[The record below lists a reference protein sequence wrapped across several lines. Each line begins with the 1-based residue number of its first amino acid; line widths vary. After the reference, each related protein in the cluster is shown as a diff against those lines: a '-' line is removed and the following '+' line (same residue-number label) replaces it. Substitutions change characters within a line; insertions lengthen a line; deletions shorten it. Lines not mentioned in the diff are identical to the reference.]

1 MSDFLDR
8 SNELYRLKTQGV
20 MEAEKEFKDVF
31 DAIAE
36 MQAIHAKSYLDLDNI
51 EVLFGAI
58 EMAQSIGKLAK
69 REQGEIKRLRTSI
82 ISVIFKTLEYSI
94 EFPVRNR
101 NIYPPAPYG
110 DFVQMLSAARSNTSL
125 GIRPEFAFLTFNYD
139 LTLEFALN
147 LHGFGFEYCL
157 DGEKPKQE
165 SPYLKLH
172 GSINWGSCNKCHRII
187 PFYVHEAKFD
197 LWLENKAVYFNLGS
211 RLSSR
216 KHCDEPLKGPPVLVP
231 PTWNKTEY
239 HDQLSS
245 IWKRAAE
252 ELASAENVFIIG
264 YSLPETDSF
273 FRYLFALGSESSTRI
288 RRFWVFNPDPDHT
301 VEPRFRALVGRGI
314 ENRFRFERR
323 DFENSIPIMAEALAR
338 P

>member
-1 MSDFLDR
+1 
-8 SNELYRLKTQGV
+8 
-20 MEAEKEFKDVF
+20 MEAEKEFRDVF

-51 EVLFGAI
+51 EVLFGAV

-69 REQGEIKRLRTSI
+69 RQQEEIERLRTSV
-82 ISVIFKTLEYSI
+82 ISLIVKTLENSI
-94 EFPVRNR
+94 KFPVRNR
-101 NIYPPAPYG
+101 GIYPPSPYG
-110 DFVQMLSAARSNTSL
+110 DFVEMLSNAKSNARQGDT
-125 GIRPEFAFLTFNYD
+125 PEFAFLTFNYD
-139 LTLEFALN
+139 LTLDLALTS
-147 LHGFGFEYCL
+147 HGLNFEYCL
-157 DGEKPKQE
+157 KSEKAKQI

-172 GSINWGSCNKCHRII
+172 GSINWGSCNKCHQII
-187 PFYVHEAKFD
+187 PFYVRDAHFD
-197 LWLENKAVYFNLGS
+197 LWPDTQWVYYDLGS
-211 RLSSR
+211 RLFSR
-216 KHCDEPLKGPPVLVP
+216 KHCDEPLKSQPVLVP

-239 HDQLSS
+239 HNQLASV
-245 IWKRAAE
+245 WKRAAE